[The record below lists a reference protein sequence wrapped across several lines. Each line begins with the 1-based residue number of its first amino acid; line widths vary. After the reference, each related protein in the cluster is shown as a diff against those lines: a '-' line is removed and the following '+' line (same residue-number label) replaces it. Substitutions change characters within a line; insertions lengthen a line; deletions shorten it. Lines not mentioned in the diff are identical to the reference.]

1 MECRDRRQVAD
12 LGEESP
18 THNQPGARYS
28 PQEEKMCSRISPELR
43 ARMSREMVEEIR
55 KWFREWRRR
64 NAVILGTL
72 GLKGAVTGPTDA
84 PRGH

>member
-1 MECRDRRQVAD
+1 
-12 LGEESP
+12 
-18 THNQPGARYS
+18 
-28 PQEEKMCSRISPELR
+28 MCSRVNPELR

-55 KWFREWRRR
+55 NWFREWRRR
-64 NAVILGTL
+64 NAVTLATL